1 MTEKNLELQEMR
13 RLLADAQVA
22 LKRAQSELGDAQ
34 FALKWTHDKLV
45 ALEEEH
51 RKTTMLLVK
60 VVETPDPD
68 DVAVLLKALD
78 RPCGFTMCEKCKC
91 AAATIRQYAKA
102 NDALRKEK
110 PDGDD
115 S

>member
-1 MTEKNLELQEMR
+1 MAEKDLELQEMR
-13 RLLADAQVA
+13 QLLADANVA

-34 FALKWTHDKLV
+34 FALKWTRDKLV
-45 ALEEEH
+45 ELESEY

-68 DVAVLLKALD
+68 DVAALLKALD
-78 RPCGFTMCEKCKC
+78 RPCGFMTCEKCKG
-91 AAATIRQYAKA
+91 AAATIRKYAKA

>member
-13 RLLADAQVA
+13 RLLADANVA
-22 LKRAQSELGDAQ
+22 LKRAQSELSDAQ
-34 FALKWTHDKLV
+34 FALKWTRGKLV

-60 VVETPDPD
+60 VVEAPDPD

-78 RPCGFTMCEKCKC
+78 RPCGFTVCEKCKS

-102 NDALRKEK
+102 ETAKEEAH
-110 PDGDD
+110 GTD

>member
-1 MTEKNLELQEMR
+1 MTDDLEMKEMR
-13 RLLADAQVA
+13 QLLADAQVA

-34 FALKWTHDKLV
+34 FALKWARDKLV
-45 ALEEEH
+45 ALEEER

-60 VVETPDPD
+60 VVEAPDPD

-78 RPCGFTMCEKCKC
+78 RPCGFTMCEKCKL

-102 NDALRKEK
+102 NDALRKENA
-110 PDGDD
+110 DGTD

>member
-1 MTEKNLELQEMR
+1 MTEKDLELQEMR
-13 RLLADAQVA
+13 QLLADANVA

-34 FALKWTHDKLV
+34 FALKWTRDKLV

-60 VVETPDPD
+60 VVESPDPD
-68 DVAVLLKALD
+68 GVAALLKILD
-78 RPCGFTMCEKCKC
+78 RPCGFVPCAKCQS

-110 PDGDD
+110 PDGAD

>member
-22 LKRAQSELGDAQ
+22 LKRATNELSDAQ
-34 FALKWTHDKLV
+34 FALKWTRDKLV

-60 VVETPDPD
+60 VVEAPDPD

-78 RPCGFTMCEKCKC
+78 RPCGFTICEKCKS

-102 NDALRKEK
+102 ETAKEEAH
-110 PDGDD
+110 GTD

>member
-1 MTEKNLELQEMR
+1 MAEKDLELQEMR
-13 RLLADAQVA
+13 QLLADANVA

-34 FALKWTHDKLV
+34 FALKWTRDKLV

-60 VVETPDPD
+60 VVEAPDPD
-68 DVAVLLKALD
+68 EVKELLKTLD

-102 NDALRKEK
+102 NDAMKE
-110 PDGDD
+110 GEHGTD

>member
-1 MTEKNLELQEMR
+1 MTGKNLELQEMR
-13 RLLADAQVA
+13 QLLADANVA
-22 LKRAQSELGDAQ
+22 LKRAQSELSDAQ
-34 FALKWTHDKLV
+34 FALKWTRDKLV

-78 RPCGFTMCEKCKC
+78 RPCGFTVCEKCKS

-102 NDALRKEK
+102 NDALRKEN

>member
-13 RLLADAQVA
+13 QLLADANVA

-34 FALKWTHDKLV
+34 FALKWTRDKLQE
-45 ALEEEH
+45 LEEEH

-60 VVETPDPD
+60 VVEAPDPD

-78 RPCGFTMCEKCKC
+78 RPCGFTVCEKCKC

-102 NDALRKEK
+102 ETAKEEAH
-110 PDGDD
+110 GID

>member
-1 MTEKNLELQEMR
+1 MTEKDLELQEMR
-13 RLLADAQVA
+13 RLLADANVA

-34 FALKWTHDKLV
+34 FALKWTRDKLV

-60 VVETPDPD
+60 VVEAPDPD
-68 DVAVLLKALD
+68 EVKELLKQLD
-78 RPCGFTMCEKCKC
+78 KPCGFTMCEKCKL

>member
-1 MTEKNLELQEMR
+1 MTDDLEMQEMR
-13 RLLADAQVA
+13 MLLADAQTA
-22 LKRAQSELGDAQ
+22 LKRAQSELSDAQ
-34 FALKWTHDKLV
+34 FALKWTRDKLV

-68 DVAVLLKALD
+68 DVAVLLKTLD
-78 RPCGFTMCEKCKC
+78 RPCGFSVCEKCKS

-102 NDALRKEK
+102 NDALKEEK
-110 PDGDD
+110 HGTD

>member
-1 MTEKNLELQEMR
+1 MTEKDLELQEMR
-13 RLLADAQVA
+13 QILSDANVA

-34 FALKWTHDKLV
+34 FALKWTRDNLV
-45 ALEEEH
+45 ELEGEY

-60 VVETPDPD
+60 VVEAPDPD
-68 DVAVLLKALD
+68 EVKELLKQLD
-78 RPCGFTMCEKCKC
+78 KPCGFTMCEKCKL

-102 NDALRKEK
+102 NDALKKGEA
-110 PDGDD
+110 DETD

>member
-1 MTEKNLELQEMR
+1 MTGKDLELQEMR

-34 FALKWTHDKLV
+34 FALKWTRDKLV

-68 DVAVLLKALD
+68 DVAVLLKVLD
-78 RPCGFTMCEKCKC
+78 RPCGSTVCEKCKS